1 MTEDDC
7 FGFQGHV
14 GRWLKG
20 LMRRFSLSTGGLDE
34 SLLTALGRGDDINR
48 VVIAEES
55 RQQVGHLTL

>member
-1 MTEDDC
+1 MIVLGSRVTWV
-7 FGFQGHV
+7 V
-14 GRWLKG
+14 GGLKG
-20 LMRRFSLSTGGLDE
+20 LMRRFSLSTGALDE